1 MEEKKKRN
9 FFISHS
15 SVDKVYAE
23 WIAWTLE
30 EAGYSTLIDSWDFP
44 KGKGFI
50 DCMNEGL
57 ADCDQMIIVASPEYW
72 KANYTNPEW
81 KYFFKLESEHGKIK
95 IFLVAIQSSTVP
107 PVLSDKLRI
116 VLSDIVDE
124 SEAKNLLMRE
134 LPEDIERN
142 HSFKRS
148 PSIAKPPFPSLSQ
161 NHVDENKFLYRL
173 GNLNQTHQQDHFYD
187 LMYCDSFLNNGKT
200 HGFIVT
206 GPKQELPKIIV
217 FTLSHVLKE
226 FLGETPNITELKP
239 GNWRMYARKQEGP
252 EEFLWDRFNLTS
264 DIQNIKSFK
273 DRKHQIKAELEKQET
288 CHIFYRE
295 ILSHEAR
302 NQQFL
307 LDTLLAWS
315 ELGLVETSPSHFLL
329 LICETDSIGDDHE
342 FMMWKQSF
350 EDLLEK
356 NGRHES
362 MLPPQTS
369 PSINQD
375 LLDWMIMWTIEDSY
389 REKIFD
395 RLEGKVKVPLKQLKN
410 ELCAILKD
418 YPFDNSMNYE

>member
-1 MEEKKKRN
+1 
-9 FFISHS
+9 
-15 SVDKVYAE
+15 
-23 WIAWTLE
+23 
-30 EAGYSTLIDSWDFP
+30 
-44 KGKGFI
+44 
-50 DCMNEGL
+50 
-57 ADCDQMIIVASPEYW
+57 
-72 KANYTNPEW
+72 
-81 KYFFKLESEHGKIK
+81 
-95 IFLVAIQSSTVP
+95 
-107 PVLSDKLRI
+107 
-116 VLSDIVDE
+116 
-124 SEAKNLLMRE
+124 
-134 LPEDIERN
+134 
-142 HSFKRS
+142 
-148 PSIAKPPFPSLSQ
+148 
-161 NHVDENKFLYRL
+161 
-173 GNLNQTHQQDHFYD
+173 
-187 LMYCDSFLNNGKT
+187 
-200 HGFIVT
+200 
-206 GPKQELPKIIV
+206 
-217 FTLSHVLKE
+217 
-226 FLGETPNITELKP
+226 
-239 GNWRMYARKQEGP
+239 MYARKQEGP